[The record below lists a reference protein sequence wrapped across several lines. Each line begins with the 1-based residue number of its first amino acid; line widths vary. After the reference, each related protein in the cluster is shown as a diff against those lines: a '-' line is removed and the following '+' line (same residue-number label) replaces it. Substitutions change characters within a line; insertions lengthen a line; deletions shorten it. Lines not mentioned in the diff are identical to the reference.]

1 VTTVCW
7 DLQKRL
13 VAVDGRIVAD
23 YEIHDDSADK
33 RTVFNDV
40 EFFLAGSLSDRDAV
54 CRAFVARRRKIRKG
68 IYMQA
73 LAWDGETL
81 FDLIAD
87 EGALSWHPVATV
99 RGAIGSGSAFALAAL
114 DQGAT
119 PRQAILAA
127 IKRDAGTGG
136 KVVTHKLIRRGKV

>member
-1 VTTVCW
+1 VTTCAF
-7 DLQKRL
+7 DMKRRV

-23 YEIHDDSADK
+23 YEIHDDKADK
-33 RTVFNDV
+33 RTEHEGV
-40 EFFLAGSLSDRDAV
+40 EFFMAGSLGDRDAV
-54 CRAFVARRRKIRKG
+54 CKAFVSKRRKIRKG
-68 IYMQA
+68 IYMEA
-73 LAWDGETL
+73 LAWDGSQL
-81 FDLIAD
+81 YDLLAD
-87 EGALSWHPVATV
+87 DGELVFHPVATV